1 MERIFGRNLYT
12 EGCHNYPKFDFL
24 WKECEIIGDIGISY
38 KTFEKCAIVE
48 WMDLIILKSFL
59 SLLIM
64 TIKICHNHHRQK
76 IVCR

>member
-24 WKECEIIGDIGISY
+24 WKECEIIGDVGISY

-48 WMDLIILKSFL
+48 WMDRFDYFQIISFTPNNDNKNL
-59 SLLIM
+59 S
-64 TIKICHNHHRQK
+64 
-76 IVCR
+76 